1 MAKQSPALSASEPGG
16 GLRPAL
22 IRAGIGLAAA
32 AHLLYLSLL
41 VTCDIQ
47 PVAPRGFVPQ
57 FESGRVTVSALDPN
71 SLAARTGMRDG
82 DRILAANG
90 QILLGHTDW
99 QRATLQF
106 DPSRPF
112 VLEMDR
118 NGDAFSV
125 ALPLSAGVGQW
136 RRGSKAT
143 GVLAFRL
150 VQFGTLGLATFVA
163 FRRSFQGSALLG
175 SLLLASL
182 ATISLALPMRL
193 GVFWRALPDWLEV
206 LLWLPFAN
214 SAAAG
219 MLLFAFAS
227 IFPRRIWPKRWIALA
242 LLPAPTVIAWHVYTG
257 VQLMR
262 DPGPPTGLA
271 DATPAVFLVNVAY
284 VAVAVGLLVFHRR
297 AASTVTDRRRIGVLI
312 FGTATGG
319 VAAVGVIAGYWQ
331 NPGAGIFATRP
342 MTLLA
347 LVFLAMPASFAY
359 AILRHRLFDLRLIV
373 RQGLRYALA
382 RRSVDALVPVLGGL
396 LLADV
401 IVHRDQPLGS
411 LITMRGWWYLLIGG
425 ALILVRSRREQWLTR
440 VDRRFFRDRY
450 DAHRLLTSIAE
461 QVERAS
467 RFDVIAPAIVQ
478 QIDEALH
485 PTFVSVLTH
494 LPVSSSF
501 GSDSGPV
508 PESGPIAL
516 PTSLTV
522 IKVLSVLRKPLAL
535 SLGDTAWV
543 RHQLPLEERSLLLEH
558 GIELLVPIWGLAA
571 GELPLGL
578 IVLGPRRSEEPYS
591 QEDLELLTTIAHAVG
606 ALLERSS
613 DAERGL
619 AECER
624 CGRCYEGA
632 TVVCAHDG
640 QKLTKTRGTL
650 LINGRYRL
658 ESRLGRGGMG
668 AVYAAT
674 DTVLERPVAV
684 KLIRDDV
691 ASPLDLGAR
700 FRREA
705 RAAASFAHPHVV
717 RVYDFGVERSG
728 RPFLVME
735 LLEGSTL
742 RQRLT
747 SGGPMGHAE
756 VLQILRGVCSA
767 LAAAHARGLVHRDL
781 KPENICLQHQAS
793 GVVPKVLDF
802 GLAKARHGEQRPA
815 DSTHLGTSAGLLVGT
830 LEYMAPEQVAGDEV
844 SPTWDVWAVTIIAY
858 EMLTG
863 RHPFREGIGFG
874 YAGHSDEIATGEHSG
889 HPALSPSIETF
900 FRRALSRNRV
910 ERPANAD
917 ELLAAI
923 EEVLE

>member
-1 MAKQSPALSASEPGG
+1 VAKQSPTPSGAEPPGS
-16 GLRPAL
+16 LTSAL
-22 IRAGIGLAAA
+22 IRAGIGVAAA

-41 VTCDIQ
+41 LTCDILR
-47 PVAPRGFVPQ
+47 VAPRGFVPQ
-57 FESGRVTVSALDPN
+57 FENGRVTVANLDPD
-71 SLAARTGMRDG
+71 SFAARTGVRNG
-82 DRILAANG
+82 DRIVSANG
-90 QILLGHTDW
+90 QVLLGHTDW

-112 VLEMDR
+112 VLQVER
-118 NGDAFSV
+118 NGSPFTA
-125 ALPLSAGVGQW
+125 ALPLSAGVEEW
-136 RRGSKAT
+136 RRAPQAT
-143 GVLAFRL
+143 GGLMFRL
-150 VQFGTLGLATFVA
+150 VQFGTLAFAMLVG
-163 FRRSFQGSALLG
+163 FRRSFQPSALLG

-193 GVFWRALPDWLEV
+193 GVFWHALPGWLEG

-214 SAAAG
+214 SGAAG
-219 MLLFAFAS
+219 PLLFAFAS

-242 LLPAPTVIAWHVYTG
+242 LIPAALVMAWHVSWG

-262 DPGPPTGLA
+262 DLGPPTGRG
-271 DATPAVFLVNVAY
+271 DAAPGVFLVNVAY
-284 VAVAVGLLVFHRR
+284 AAAALALLVFHRR
-297 AASTVTDRRRIGVLI
+297 AARTVTDRRRIGVLI
-312 FGTATGG
+312 FGTATG
-319 VAAVGVIAGYWQ
+319 AAGGAGVIAGYWL

-359 AILRHRLFDLRLIV
+359 AILRHQLFDLRLIV
-373 RQGLRYALA
+373 RQGLRHALA

-401 IVHRDQPLGS
+401 IVHRDQPLVS
-411 LITMRGWWYLLIGG
+411 LITTRGWWYLLIAG
-425 ALILVRSRREQWLTR
+425 ALLLVRSRREHWLMR
-440 VDRRFFRDRY
+440 VDRRFFRERY

-461 QVERAS
+461 QVGRAS
-467 RFDVIAPAIVQ
+467 SFDVIAQSIVQ

-494 LPVSSSF
+494 LPASSSF
-501 GSDSGPV
+501 SSDSALVSQSGPV
-508 PESGPIAL
+508 AL
-516 PTSLTV
+516 PSSLTV
-522 IKVLSVLRKPLAL
+522 IRVLSVLRKPLAL
-535 SLGDTAWV
+535 SLGQTAWV
-543 RHQLPLEERSLLLEH
+543 RHQLPLEERTLLLEH
-558 GIELLVPIWGLAA
+558 GIELLVPIWGIFAS
-571 GELPLGL
+571 ELPLGL

-591 QEDLELLTTIAHAVG
+591 EEDLELLTTIAHAVG
-606 ALLERSS
+606 ALLERS
-613 DAERGL
+613 AGGEQGL

-632 TVVCAHDG
+632 TTVCVHDRE
-640 QKLTKTRGTL
+640 KLTKTRGTV

-668 AVYAAT
+668 AVYVAMDRA
-674 DTVLERPVAV
+674 LERPVAV
-684 KLIRDDV
+684 KVIRDDV
-691 ASPLDLGAR
+691 TSPLDLDSR

-735 LLEGSTL
+735 LLEGNTL
-742 RQRLT
+742 RERLAP
-747 SGGPMGHAE
+747 GAPMDRTD

-767 LAAAHARGLVHRDL
+767 LAAAHARALVHRDL
-781 KPENICLQHQAS
+781 KPENIYLQRHAT

-802 GLAKARHGEQRPA
+802 GLAKALRGGQTAAE
-815 DSTHLGTSAGLLVGT
+815 STVLGTSAGLLVGT

-844 SPTWDVWAVTIIAY
+844 NPAWDVWAVSIIAY

-863 RHPFREGIGFG
+863 RHPFRQTVGFG
-874 YAGHSDEIATGEHSG
+874 YARHSDDGPTAEHG
-889 HPALSPSIETF
+889 GRPALPPSVEAF
-900 FRRALSRNRV
+900 LRRALSRNRSD
-910 ERPANAD
+910 RPATAGD
-917 ELLAAI
+917 FLAGL
-923 EEVLE
+923 EQVLE